1 MSTSNSDFLPVSDE
15 ELADLDT
22 PSPRKSKSKIDTSIR
37 TVETW
42 FRIPTG
48 SSGTHFGFCENPDC
62 EDQRPRKVAEGNAIV
77 AEINGTTMC
86 RLCFVKG
93 YKL

>member
-1 MSTSNSDFLPVSDE
+1 MSMSNSDFLPVSDE

-22 PSPRKSKSKIDTSIR
+22 PSPRKSRARGIDTSIR

-42 FRIPTG
+42 FKLP
-48 SSGTHFGFCENPDC
+48 SHFGFCENPDC
-62 EDQRPRKVAEGNAIV
+62 EDQRPRKVAEGNAV
-77 AEINGTTMC
+77 VSEINGATMC